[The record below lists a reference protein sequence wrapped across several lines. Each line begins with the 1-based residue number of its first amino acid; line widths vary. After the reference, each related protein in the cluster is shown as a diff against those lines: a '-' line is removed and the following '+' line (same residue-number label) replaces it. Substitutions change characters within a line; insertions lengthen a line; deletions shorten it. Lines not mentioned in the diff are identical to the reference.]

1 MIDVPANIMKCL
13 TCDEPPVFTQV
24 EEDVVETKCG
34 CGVKLDN
41 GTVQN
46 IRIGYGI
53 VWRMESFAKYLEN
66 RDDLP
71 PEDKL
76 TKKD

>member
-1 MIDVPANIMKCL
+1 VK
-13 TCDEPPVFTQV
+13 
-24 EEDVVETKCG
+24 TKCG

-41 GTVQN
+41 GKVQD

-71 PEDKL
+71 SEDKL